1 MNRLAQIGVLSSGT
15 LNFYTGIDEILISKL
30 LGFDFFDRFWQLL
43 QTRWNFTLCR
53 AISVG
58 TKSVSIPNGI
68 EFYGKAVNPGYVNF
82 AFQFPL
88 GIETMND
95 SRREKQATR

>member
-30 LGFDFFDRFWQLL
+30 LGFDFFDRFWLQF
-43 QTRWNFTLCR
+43 QTRWNSTLCR
-53 AISVG
+53 AISAG
-58 TKSVSIPNGI
+58 TKSVSIPSGI
-68 EFYGKAVNPGYVNF
+68 EFYGKAVNAGYVSF

-88 GIETMND
+88 GIETFGSINA
-95 SRREKQATR
+95 E